1 MSRIKRDGTLADR
14 VVVVLPVDLDEIS
27 EMIPLGQA
35 KILRVLE
42 SREVFPL
49 GARRMT
55 KIDVRF
61 VAATNQDLEPMIQR
75 HTFCQDLFFRL
86 NLLCCRH

>member
-1 MSRIKRDGTLADR
+1 MS
-14 VVVVLPVDLDEIS
+14 
-27 EMIPLGQA
+27 PLGQA

-75 HTFCQDLFFRL
+75 HTFRQDLFFRL